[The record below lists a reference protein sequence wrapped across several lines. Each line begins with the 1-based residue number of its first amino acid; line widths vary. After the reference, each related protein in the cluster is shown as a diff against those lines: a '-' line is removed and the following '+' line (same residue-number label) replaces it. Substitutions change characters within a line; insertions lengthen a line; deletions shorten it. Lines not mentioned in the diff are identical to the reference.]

1 MGIIMKKIILA
12 VLFLVLPHVLSAQNF
27 TTYSV
32 ESEEDLAKIAQK
44 FEVETTDIL
53 NYNPDVSRYT
63 NLQGKTLVIP
73 LLKSSEQVK
82 KFKSYDVSPK
92 ETLYSIAK
100 QFQVEV
106 ETIIRY
112 NSFLKDR
119 KLDVNDVL
127 QIPVLKQPT
136 NSENQSIK
144 NSTFSSLKH
153 LVQPKETK
161 YGIAKT
167 YGITLEKLEQ
177 LNPNKDIL
185 QPGDYVV
192 IKREIEQKSIRQ
204 APDDLSY
211 VKVQSKDDINLLK
224 EQFQLSEEVLK
235 QLNPAY
241 EYGNF
246 SSDFVLK
253 IPKKNSAIDK
263 RINLVEHIKNTNPQ
277 RIALALPFNL
287 HKFAYDSIKK
297 PKVLLEE
304 RITRISLDLFEGA
317 RAAVDSAKKLG
328 IFVNLEAFDTAM
340 SQDTLNEIL
349 EQNNFSS
356 FDAVVGPVLS
366 NNIEIMGNELRQDSV
381 PLILPITNSPVNA
394 KHVFNSVP
402 LDRFKEELII
412 TYINQHI
419 NDSIKLSFLSDSLN
433 QGFKQKFSYSFPE
446 ATHVEMAENYLQ
458 FEELKQVISEDQI
471 NWFVLDTK
479 DLGVAE
485 ATVSYLEA
493 LRKEGYRVKLMMPS
507 NAVLADE
514 ISNFYLARLDYLFAS
529 TSFDVRN
536 YNLKAFNESYRSK
549 YFLRG
554 FDVMLDT
561 ILRLASLD
569 SFNESVALDGFTE
582 YFQNKFQYEYDAFE
596 NVNYNTAVYLI
607 EYQSDLTLEVLQ
619 LAEH

>member
-1 MGIIMKKIILA
+1 MKKIILT
-12 VLFLVLPHVLSAQNF
+12 VLFFVFPLVLFSQNF
-27 TTYSV
+27 TTYNV
-32 ESEEDLAKIAQK
+32 ESEEDLEKIAQK

-63 NLQGKTLVIP
+63 NLKGKTLVIP

-82 KFKSYDVSPK
+82 KFKSYNVSPK

-112 NSFLKDR
+112 NSFLKSR
-119 KLDVNDVL
+119 TLDVNDVL
-127 QIPVLKQPT
+127 QIPILKQPT

-167 YGITLEKLEQ
+167 YGITVEKLEQ
-177 LNPNKDIL
+177 LNPDKDVL

-192 IKREIEQKSIRQ
+192 IKREIEQNSVTQ
-204 APDDLSY
+204 TPNDLSY
-211 VKVQSKDDINLLK
+211 VKVQTEDDVNLLK
-224 EQFQLSEEVLK
+224 KQFKLSEEVLK

-241 EYGNF
+241 QYGNF

-253 IPKKNSAIDK
+253 IPKKNVTVDK
-263 RINLVEHIKNTNPQ
+263 RINLVEYIKKAQPQ
-277 RIALALPFNL
+277 RIALTLPFNL

-297 PKVLLEE
+297 PKALLEE

-317 RAAVDSAKKLG
+317 RAAVDSAKKIG
-328 IFVNLEAFDTAM
+328 VFVNLEAFDTAM

-349 EQNNFSS
+349 EKNNFSS
-356 FDAVVGPVLS
+356 FDAVVGPVLA
-366 NNIEIMGNELRQDSV
+366 NNIEIMVNELRQDSV
-381 PLILPITNSPVNA
+381 PLVLPITNSPINT
-394 KHVFNSVP
+394 KQVFNSVP

-412 TYINQHI
+412 TYINQNM

-433 QGFKQKFSYSFPE
+433 LNFKQKFSYSFPE
-446 ATHVEMAENYLQ
+446 AAHVEMTESYLQ
-458 FEELKQVISEDQI
+458 FEELKQVIKQDKI

-479 DLGVAE
+479 DLGIAE
-485 ATVSYLEA
+485 ATVNYLEA
-493 LRKEGYRVKLMMPS
+493 LRKEGFKVKLIMPS
-507 NAVLADE
+507 NTVLADE
-514 ISNFYLARLDYLFAS
+514 ISNFYLARLDYLYAT
-529 TSFDVRN
+529 TSFDVSN
-536 YNLKAFNESYRSK
+536 YNLDSSNEAYHSK

-554 FDVMLDT
+554 FDVMLDV
-561 ILRLASLD
+561 ILRIASTD
-569 SFNESVALDGFTE
+569 NFIETTELDGFTE

-596 NVNYNTAVYLI
+596 NVNYNTAAYLI
-607 EYQSDLTLEVLQ
+607 EYQKDLTLKVIQ
-619 LAEH
+619 LSDD